1 MKPEPT
7 VADGP
12 RCKRRKQANPRR
24 KHVLQ
29 SYENVIE
36 GGSDTEDEDCLQI
49 AEEASDD
56 SLRAVGPLSRAG
68 PDELPSLA
76 VAMESPITIATHAI
90 TMGGDVALPNR
101 GDASF
106 PGANAVMAGRSERG
120 YQEKD
125 GRENKRDQTWKSHA
139 SPLYNGVKD
148 EICSIESEARI
159 HVHQRFGLEI
169 RNEPQVD
176 YDDCFGRR
184 KAAEADHKL
193 FGNIAEFLQRSDTAV
208 IYPEAPDDPNQQQGT
223 PEREEPNENGRILST
238 PDAFSQLLACPY
250 CDRGYKRLTSLKEHI
265 RYRHERGESDGP
277 LICPLCPGSAFTT
290 RAQLDRHAGS
300 HARQQEV
307 GTQAEMNRKFKCS
320 ECGKAFKYKHHLKEH
335 LRIHSGEKPY
345 ECPNCKKRFSHSG
358 SYSSHI
364 SSKKCIGQASPG
376 AAMTNGGRLKMGI
389 RGMGSPPSHS
399 PTSPDSQALSQL
411 RQKLQGASRLSPEHL
426 HLSLPDSLRI
436 KAEPQLPSDYF
447 QDFRT
452 SASGFT
458 YSNGGSNII
467 NSSTN
472 LPMNFSAAMFGS
484 MQPSL
489 ISQLNPDLLAS
500 TEPAVQN
507 LLQSLTGGEDLRARF
522 KDGELPVGL
531 NEVHKVL
538 RIVDNTVSR
547 LKACTPLRDDG
558 AQILERSVKIDPEAE
573 ELTAAATV
581 QGVAT
586 VPKSHA
592 LSRLSPFL
600 AQNGMAKSIIDY
612 TLEKVNEAKV
622 CLQGF
627 DQGSLIE
634 NGQELERE
642 AWQFGRNIEEGSIP
656 PFNGQNVTHKQ
667 DLDGSAS
674 GSCMHRCQFCGQA
687 FAGPI
692 PLHQHERYLCKMN
705 EEIKAVLIRPS
716 PERKTLKL
724 KSISTEGSI
733 SPETHRERSSPN
745 TPAPE
750 MSRHALYGK
759 HNAEDFIKAEML
771 AQFSRL
777 VCARSFPNRCP
788 NRDNLCS
795 LQDSAHANVPG
806 GTASNGEG
814 SSESSPL
821 TSFCLPQ
828 MNVGVLHHRSP
839 LRRTNKFSPSRL
851 LTASNYSHISRS
863 NTPSSPLNLS
873 VSGHQIDQ
881 TQNGCSHS
889 PNGVPRSTSNGS
901 LSSDDIL
908 ISSQAEPLDLSLP
921 KASNHIKITKR
932 FKMSDQDSLGMVE
945 SGSDTSSPTSQQDE
959 PLNLTFFKKEPCG
972 HGDDE
977 ITGNITSI
985 TGVRKPAFDLSLS
998 YGTKPQPPPL
1008 YSAFPPLSTFPHPG
1022 NLIPSLHAGRMPEL
1036 GPYAGLDQLP
1046 FFPHLAYHTSFH
1058 PIAATGDFNLNR
1070 KFLHRG
1076 SAQAEDGDHG
1086 SDSDS
1091 GLPHKKLRKGETGCF
1106 SCDLCDKTFQKSSS
1120 LLRHKYEHTGKRP
1133 HQCEVC
1139 NKAFKHKHH
1148 LIEHS
1153 RLHSGEKPYQCDRCG
1168 KRFSHSGSYS
1178 QHMNHRYSYCRRGEA
1193 DTPEGNSQRVAM
1205 QEGGGVADELTE
1217 EMGSAE
1223 RGRTRT
1229 EDEERS
1235 IMEAMA
1241 HRDESRGDMRVYQG
1255 VPMSAG
1261 PFGMGLVTHA
1271 LRKMETFVSENREK
1285 EVTKDVGWKL
1295 MVGKKAEDPNAG
1307 DYPGVF
1313 EVDRI
1318 REQWHGSLKGKS
1330 DEEESRSPQVERV
1343 AEERQFLEKEVKW
1356 EKRENEESGEKDNG
1370 KKDEGHECE
1379 MEEASCEDDE
1389 DLTFNS
1395 ERQIKVDNGS
1405 EATIDASLDMQ
1416 AAVLVDG
1423 S

>member
-24 KHVLQ
+24 KH
-29 SYENVIE
+29 
-36 GGSDTEDEDCLQI
+36 D
-49 AEEASDD
+49 
-56 SLRAVGPLSRAG
+56 
-68 PDELPSLA
+68 
-76 VAMESPITIATHAI
+76 
-90 TMGGDVALPNR
+90 
-101 GDASF
+101 
-106 PGANAVMAGRSERG
+106 
-120 YQEKD
+120 
-125 GRENKRDQTWKSHA
+125 
-139 SPLYNGVKD
+139 GVKD